1 MNNNSWVKLHIKFL
15 SWEWYKDSNT
25 KSVFIHCLLKANW
38 KDGKFEGYDIPKGSF
53 VTSVRKL
60 SEELKLSTQCIRTS
74 LKKLEKTKN
83 LTIKTTNKFSIIT
96 VNNYDIYQSV
106 TNDQQTT
113 NKQLTTIEEYKNNRI
128 KKEKINKKEKKFF
141 NVPEWFNKSIEKE
154 ELTDN
159 EKQEIEN
166 LLEEF
171 K

>member
-1 MNNNSWVKLHIKFL
+1 MNESWIKLHTKFL
-15 SWEWYKDSNT
+15 NWEWYKDSNT
-25 KSVFIHCLLKANW
+25 KSVFLHCILKANW
-38 KDGKFEGYDIPKGSF
+38 KDGKFESYYIPRGSF
-53 VTSVRKL
+53 VTSVKKL

-96 VNNYDIYQSV
+96 INNYDIYQSL

-141 NVPEWFNKSIEKE
+141 KIPDWFDKKIEKE
-154 ELTDN
+154 ELTDE